1 MTFLRNKPDK
11 KKYILH
17 AVTAAAVIAV
27 VLVID
32 LLTKALVVDLAV
44 ENGMPENGTYFRLAT
59 VIEGFFYITYIRNT
73 GAAWSIGGGSDVFMT
88 IVIVLTFV
96 AVAVILA
103 VIYFPDKRKNLFFVV
118 GLALIAGG
126 AVGNLVDRLM
136 LGYVRDFLDFY
147 PFGYNFP
154 VFNVADMSLVVGVLM
169 TVICILVFFFRPEQK
184 VESENADGGGDTA

>member
-32 LLTKALVVDLAV
+32 LLTKALIENLAM
-44 ENGMPENGTYFRLAT
+44 ERMPEGGTQCQLTT

-88 IVIVLTFV
+88 VVIVLTFV

-154 VFNVADMSLVVGVLM
+154 VFNVADMSLVVGVIM
-169 TVICILVFFFRPEQK
+169 TVICILVFFFKPEKK
-184 VESENADGGGDTA
+184 VESESADGGGDAA

>member
-32 LLTKALVVDLAV
+32 LLTKALIENLAM
-44 ENGMPENGTYFRLAT
+44 ERMPEGGTQCQLTT

-154 VFNVADMSLVVGVLM
+154 VFNVADMSLVVGVIM
-169 TVICILVFFFRPEQK
+169 TVICILVFFFKPEKK

>member
-32 LLTKALVVDLAV
+32 LLTKALIENLAM
-44 ENGMPENGTYFRLAT
+44 ERMPEGGTQCQLAT

-88 IVIVLTFV
+88 VVIALTFV

-154 VFNVADMSLVVGVLM
+154 VFNVADMSLVVGVIM
-169 TVICILVFFFRPEQK
+169 TVICILVFFFKPEKK
-184 VESENADGGGDTA
+184 VESENADGGGDAA

>member
-154 VFNVADMSLVVGVLM
+154 VVNVADMSLVVGVLM

>member
-17 AVTAAAVIAV
+17 AVTAAAVIAA

-59 VIEGFFYITYIRNT
+59 VIEGFFYITYIQNT

-88 IVIVLTFV
+88 VVIVLTFV

-154 VFNVADMSLVVGVLM
+154 VFNVADMSLVVGVIM
-169 TVICILVFFFRPEQK
+169 TVICILVFFFNPEKK
-184 VESENADGGGDTA
+184 VESENADGGGDAA

>member
-32 LLTKALVVDLAV
+32 LLTKALIENLAM
-44 ENGMPENGTYFRLAT
+44 ERMPEGGTQCQLTT

-88 IVIVLTFV
+88 VVIVLTFV

-103 VIYFPDKRKNLFFVV
+103 VIYFPDKRKNLYFVV

-154 VFNVADMSLVVGVLM
+154 VFNVADMSLVVGVIM
-169 TVICILVFFFRPEQK
+169 TVICILVFFFKPEKK
-184 VESENADGGGDTA
+184 VESESADGGGDAA

>member
-88 IVIVLTFV
+88 VVIVLTFV

-103 VIYFPDKRKNLFFVV
+103 VIYFPD
-118 GLALIAGG
+118 
-126 AVGNLVDRLM
+126 
-136 LGYVRDFLDFY
+136 
-147 PFGYNFP
+147 
-154 VFNVADMSLVVGVLM
+154 
-169 TVICILVFFFRPEQK
+169 
-184 VESENADGGGDTA
+184 